1 MKFIVIRHGKT
12 TNNYWQEISY
22 EDYIKNRNQDPD
34 LCEEVKEQCEFVG
47 NFLKSNKIR
56 INKFLCSCQRR
67 AIKTL
72 NYISNVYDKSVPKEC
87 IPSLHEYKGI
97 FLNDK
102 VYPGMTEK
110 EIKELCPDIK
120 LPENMDLSKGWYD
133 KDHKETEEEFKKRI
147 KEVIN
152 MFKEMAQNCE
162 DENYTVCFISHNDFL
177 NGFFSML
184 NNVSFVVNNQLNIS
198 HDNLCLSSFPLFPLI
213 QFYLIFLLLSHFV
226 HYLINH

>member
-72 NYISNVYDKSVPKEC
+72 NYISNVYDKSVQKEC

-133 KDHKETEEEFKKRI
+133 KDHKETEEEFKKRL

-162 DENYTVCFISHNDFL
+162 DENFTVCFISHNDFL

-184 NNVSFVVNNQLNIS
+184 NNASFVVNNQLNIS
-198 HDNLCLSSFPLFPLI
+198 HDNLCLSSFVI
-213 QFYLIFLLLSHFV
+213 DKNRKV
-226 HYLINH
+226 TINYINFDPKI

>member
-97 FLNDK
+97 YLNDK

-133 KDHKETEEEFKKRI
+133 KDHKETEEEFKKRL

-162 DENYTVCFISHNDFL
+162 EENYTVCFISHNDFL

-184 NNVSFVVNNQLNIS
+184 NNASFVVNNQLNIS
-198 HDNLCLSSFPLFPLI
+198 HDNLCLSSFVI
-213 QFYLIFLLLSHFV
+213 DKNRKV
-226 HYLINH
+226 TINYINFDPKI

>member
-72 NYISNVYDKSVPKEC
+72 YYISNVYDKSVPKEC

-133 KDHKETEEEFKKRI
+133 KDHKETEEEFKKRL

-198 HDNLCLSSFPLFPLI
+198 HDNLCLSSFVFDKNRK
-213 QFYLIFLLLSHFV
+213 V
-226 HYLINH
+226 TINYINFDPKI

>member
-67 AIKTL
+67 AIETL

-133 KDHKETEEEFKKRI
+133 KDHKETEEEFKKRL

-184 NNVSFVVNNQLNIS
+184 NNASFVVNNQLNIS
-198 HDNLCLSSFPLFPLI
+198 HDNLCLSSFVI
-213 QFYLIFLLLSHFV
+213 DKNRKV
-226 HYLINH
+226 TINYINFDPKI

>member
-67 AIKTL
+67 AIETL
-72 NYISNVYDKSVPKEC
+72 NYISNVYDKSVQKEC

-97 FLNDK
+97 YLNDK

-133 KDHKETEEEFKKRI
+133 KDHKETEEEFKKRL

-184 NNVSFVVNNQLNIS
+184 NNASFVVNNQLNIS
-198 HDNLCLSSFPLFPLI
+198 HDNLCLSSFVI
-213 QFYLIFLLLSHFV
+213 DKNRKV
-226 HYLINH
+226 TINYINFDPKI

>member
-72 NYISNVYDKSVPKEC
+72 IYISNVYDKSVPKEC

-133 KDHKETEEEFKKRI
+133 KDHKETEEEFKKRL

-184 NNVSFVVNNQLNIS
+184 NNASFVVNNQLNIS
-198 HDNLCLSSFPLFPLI
+198 HDNLCLSSFVI
-213 QFYLIFLLLSHFV
+213 DKNRKV
-226 HYLINH
+226 TINYINFDPKI

>member
-133 KDHKETEEEFKKRI
+133 KDHKETEEEFKKRL

-198 HDNLCLSSFPLFPLI
+198 HDNLCLSSFVI
-213 QFYLIFLLLSHFV
+213 DKNRKV
-226 HYLINH
+226 TINYINFDPKI

>member
-97 FLNDK
+97 YLNDK

-133 KDHKETEEEFKKRI
+133 KDHKETEEEFKKRL

-184 NNVSFVVNNQLNIS
+184 NNSSFVVNNQLNIS
-198 HDNLCLSSFPLFPLI
+198 HDNLCLSSFVI
-213 QFYLIFLLLSHFV
+213 DKNRKV
-226 HYLINH
+226 TINYINFDPKI

>member
-1 MKFIVIRHGKT
+1 MKFIAIRHGKT

-22 EDYIKNRNQDPD
+22 EDYINNRNQDPD

-133 KDHKETEEEFKKRI
+133 KDHKETEEEFKKRL

-184 NNVSFVVNNQLNIS
+184 NNASFVVNNQLNIS
-198 HDNLCLSSFPLFPLI
+198 HDNLCLSSFVI
-213 QFYLIFLLLSHFV
+213 DKNRKV
-226 HYLINH
+226 TINYINFDPKI

>member
-72 NYISNVYDKSVPKEC
+72 NYISNVYDKSVKKEC

-97 FLNDK
+97 YLNDK

-133 KDHKETEEEFKKRI
+133 KDHKETEEEFKKRL

-184 NNVSFVVNNQLNIS
+184 NNASFVVNNQLNIS
-198 HDNLCLSSFPLFPLI
+198 HDNLCLSSFVI
-213 QFYLIFLLLSHFV
+213 DKNRKV
-226 HYLINH
+226 TINYINFDPKI

>member
-72 NYISNVYDKSVPKEC
+72 IYISNVYDKSVPKEC

-97 FLNDK
+97 YLNDK

-133 KDHKETEEEFKKRI
+133 KDHKETEEEFKKRL

-184 NNVSFVVNNQLNIS
+184 NNTSFVVNNQLNIS
-198 HDNLCLSSFPLFPLI
+198 HDNLCLSSFVI
-213 QFYLIFLLLSHFV
+213 DKNRKV
-226 HYLINH
+226 TINYINFDPKI

>member
-133 KDHKETEEEFKKRI
+133 KDHKETEEEFKKRL

-184 NNVSFVVNNQLNIS
+184 NNTSFVVNNQLNIS
-198 HDNLCLSSFPLFPLI
+198 HDNLCLSSFVI
-213 QFYLIFLLLSHFV
+213 DKNRKV
-226 HYLINH
+226 TINYINFDPKI

>member
-133 KDHKETEEEFKKRI
+133 KDHKETEEEFKKRL

-184 NNVSFVVNNQLNIS
+184 NNASFVVNNQLNIS
-198 HDNLCLSSFPLFPLI
+198 HDNLCLSSFVI
-213 QFYLIFLLLSHFV
+213 DKNRKV
-226 HYLINH
+226 TINYINFDPKI

>member
-133 KDHKETEEEFKKRI
+133 KDHKETEEEFKK
-147 KEVIN
+147 
-152 MFKEMAQNCE
+152 
-162 DENYTVCFISHNDFL
+162 
-177 NGFFSML
+177 G
-184 NNVSFVVNNQLNIS
+184 
-198 HDNLCLSSFPLFPLI
+198 
-213 QFYLIFLLLSHFV
+213 
-226 HYLINH
+226 

>member
-133 KDHKETEEEFKKRI
+133 KDHKETEEEFKKRL

-184 NNVSFVVNNQLNIS
+184 NNASFVVNNQLNIS
-198 HDNLCLSSFPLFPLI
+198 HDNLCISSFDI
-213 QFYLIFLLLSHFV
+213 DKNRKV
-226 HYLINH
+226 TINYINFDPKI

>member
-147 KEVIN
+147 KEVMN

-184 NNVSFVVNNQLNIS
+184 NNASFVVNNQLNIS
-198 HDNLCLSSFPLFPLI
+198 HDNLCLSSFVI
-213 QFYLIFLLLSHFV
+213 DKNRKV
-226 HYLINH
+226 TINYINFDPKI

>member
-56 INKFLCSCQRR
+56 INKFLCSFQRR
-67 AIKTL
+67 AIETL

-97 FLNDK
+97 YLNDK

-133 KDHKETEEEFKKRI
+133 KDHKETEEEFKKRL

-184 NNVSFVVNNQLNIS
+184 NNASFVVNNQLNIS
-198 HDNLCLSSFPLFPLI
+198 HDNLCLSSFVI
-213 QFYLIFLLLSHFV
+213 DKNRKV
-226 HYLINH
+226 TINYINFDPKI

>member
-67 AIKTL
+67 AIETL

-97 FLNDK
+97 FINDK

-133 KDHKETEEEFKKRI
+133 KDHKETEEEFKKRL

-184 NNVSFVVNNQLNIS
+184 NNASFVVNNQLNIS
-198 HDNLCLSSFPLFPLI
+198 HDNLCLSSFVI
-213 QFYLIFLLLSHFV
+213 DKNRKV
-226 HYLINH
+226 TINYINFDPKI

>member
-97 FLNDK
+97 YLNDK

-133 KDHKETEEEFKKRI
+133 KDHKETEEEFRKRL

-184 NNVSFVVNNQLNIS
+184 NNANFVVNNQLNIS
-198 HDNLCLSSFPLFPLI
+198 HDNLCLSSFVI
-213 QFYLIFLLLSHFV
+213 DKNRKV
-226 HYLINH
+226 TINYINFDPKI

>member
-97 FLNDK
+97 YLNDK

-133 KDHKETEEEFKKRI
+133 KDHKETEEEFKKRL

-162 DENYTVCFISHNDFL
+162 DENYTVCFISHNYFL

-184 NNVSFVVNNQLNIS
+184 NNARFVVNNQLNIS
-198 HDNLCLSSFPLFPLI
+198 HDNLCLSSFVI
-213 QFYLIFLLLSHFV
+213 DKNRKV
-226 HYLINH
+226 TINYINFDPKI

>member
-1 MKFIVIRHGKT
+1 MKFIVLRHGKT

-133 KDHKETEEEFKKRI
+133 KDHKETEEEFKKRL

-184 NNVSFVVNNQLNIS
+184 NNASFVVNNQLNIS
-198 HDNLCLSSFPLFPLI
+198 HDNLCLSSFVI
-213 QFYLIFLLLSHFV
+213 DKNRKV
-226 HYLINH
+226 TINYINFDPKI

>member
-133 KDHKETEEEFKKRI
+133 KDHKETEEEFKKRL

-184 NNVSFVVNNQLNIS
+184 NNANFVVNNQLNIS
-198 HDNLCLSSFPLFPLI
+198 HDNLCLSSFVI
-213 QFYLIFLLLSHFV
+213 DKNRKV
-226 HYLINH
+226 TINYINFDPKI

>member
-12 TNNYWQEISY
+12 TNNYWHEISY

-72 NYISNVYDKSVPKEC
+72 NYISNVYDKSVQKEC

-97 FLNDK
+97 YLNDK

-133 KDHKETEEEFKKRI
+133 KDHKETEEEFKKRL

-184 NNVSFVVNNQLNIS
+184 NNTSFVVNNQLNIS
-198 HDNLCLSSFPLFPLI
+198 HDNLCLSSFVI
-213 QFYLIFLLLSHFV
+213 DKNRKV
-226 HYLINH
+226 TINYINFDPKI

>member
-133 KDHKETEEEFKKRI
+133 KDHKETEEEFKKRL

-184 NNVSFVVNNQLNIS
+184 NNASFVVNNQLNIS
-198 HDNLCLSSFPLFPLI
+198 HDNLCLSSFVI
-213 QFYLIFLLLSHFV
+213 DKNRKV
-226 HYLINH
+226 TINYINFDPKN

>member
-133 KDHKETEEEFKKRI
+133 KDHKETEDEFKKRL

-184 NNVSFVVNNQLNIS
+184 NNASFVVNNQLNIS
-198 HDNLCLSSFPLFPLI
+198 HDNLCLSSFVI
-213 QFYLIFLLLSHFV
+213 DKNRKV
-226 HYLINH
+226 TINYINFDPKI

>member
-34 LCEEVKEQCEFVG
+34 LSEEVKEQCEFVG

-133 KDHKETEEEFKKRI
+133 KDHKETEEEFKKRL

-184 NNVSFVVNNQLNIS
+184 NNASFVVNNQLNIS
-198 HDNLCLSSFPLFPLI
+198 HDNLCLSSFVI
-213 QFYLIFLLLSHFV
+213 DKNRKV
-226 HYLINH
+226 TINYINFDPKI